1 LTLGLPG
8 KLIAELKKFEK
19 RIVWWFSKSL
29 HGGRGFAKRTPEPNH
44 DRTRPAH
51 AAAANPN
58 RKKRAHIPGSHPRS
72 KNMTPHTPE
81 DLSTKIAWSPFMI
94 IGHTLPPRDP
104 EDEDDED
111 EEDDSSDEPPVVRE
125 PDED

>member
-1 LTLGLPG
+1 
-8 KLIAELKKFEK
+8 
-19 RIVWWFSKSL
+19 
-29 HGGRGFAKRTPEPNH
+29 
-44 DRTRPAH
+44 
-51 AAAANPN
+51 
-58 RKKRAHIPGSHPRS
+58 
-72 KNMTPHTPE
+72 MTPHTPE
-81 DLSTKIAWSPFMI
+81 DLSTKIAWGPLMI